1 MIHLLTRTP
10 WNDYTVP
17 KHSYHI
23 YYVEVSI
30 KAMPN
35 NRRKTQCSMAM
46 LVKSYKDRTFAGGC
60 CCLGSMVVRMRKE
73 MATHSMGLV
82 FIVCVYLVLSPFSF
96 MSRNT
101 NMAEKITNQQQVS
114 TLFTCR
120 RIVAS
125 LGKNNLLSFIYQLMF
140 LLSTE
145 LLSALQ

>member
-1 MIHLLTRTP
+1 
-10 WNDYTVP
+10 
-17 KHSYHI
+17 
-23 YYVEVSI
+23 
-30 KAMPN
+30 
-35 NRRKTQCSMAM
+35 
-46 LVKSYKDRTFAGGC
+46 
-60 CCLGSMVVRMRKE
+60 MVVRMRKE
-73 MATHSMGLV
+73 MATDSMGLV

-101 NMAEKITNQQQVS
+101 NMAEKINNQQQVS

-120 RIVAS
+120 RRVAS

>member
-1 MIHLLTRTP
+1 
-10 WNDYTVP
+10 
-17 KHSYHI
+17 
-23 YYVEVSI
+23 
-30 KAMPN
+30 
-35 NRRKTQCSMAM
+35 
-46 LVKSYKDRTFAGGC
+46 
-60 CCLGSMVVRMRKE
+60 MVVRMRKE

-140 LLSTE
+140 LLWTE